1 ITAGV
6 LPGQQ
11 VVILD
16 STKNGIEQITSE
28 IEKYASTNGAIDSV
42 HIISHGSSGSLQLG
56 KTALGSDNI
65 EQYKSQLEK
74 WQTSLAPEADIMLY
88 GCDVASGTGANF
100 VARFSQITGADVAAS
115 TNTTGRSG
123 DWNLEFARG
132 EIESP
137 LALEPDAMASY
148 QGDLATIVVANNSD
162 SGPGSLRA
170 AIATAV
176 AGDIITFAPGLA
188 SQTITLTSGQL
199 DIPVGKNITI
209 DGAAAPGLT
218 ISGNNTSRAF
228 FVNAN
233 VATATNFVVKN
244 LIITNGKTTDR
255 GGAIGTTDEVNLTVD
270 NVQFNNN
277 VADKGGGAIFGNFN
291 NTLTV
296 TNSKFNGNV
305 ATAAND
311 ERGAG
316 AIGFLSFKTI
326 TVTNSDFTNNK
337 GINGGAINSLQGKLT
352 IDNSRFIGND
362 TTAATFATGK
372 SNDFLRGFGGAL
384 YTDRASNPSEASGT
398 IKITKSVFQDNK
410 GRGEGGAA
418 YLFTGTQ
425 DSVSIADSTFQ
436 NNEILSLPGGNDGVG
451 GGLVN
456 LSNGLNK
463 GLTVSNTTFAG
474 NKAPGQGGAMW
485 IMDAPT
491 TITNSTFSGN
501 QVSGTTDFYG
511 NVGGAMA
518 LYAPTTI
525 VNTTIAD
532 NSARWVGGGIS
543 AASGKPVSVKN
554 TIFSNNTAGNEFGIQ
569 QHTSSELTDQGGNFQ
584 WPVKK
589 TTNFNDYNATASIT
603 LADPLLGPLQNLNG
617 ALVRPLL
624 TGSPAIDQGI
634 ATGAPTKDQRG
645 VTRPQDGD
653 SIPGA

>member
-1 ITAGV
+1 EKMPPRCLVFIDSGVKDYESITAGV

-16 STKNGIEQITSE
+16 STKNGIEQISSE

-74 WQTSLAPEADIMLY
+74 WQTSLAPQADIMLY
-88 GCDVASGTGANF
+88 GCDVAGGTGANF
-100 VARFSQITGADVAAS
+100 VARFSQLTGADVAAS
-115 TNTTGRSG
+115 TNTTGRGG

-132 EIESP
+132 QIDSP
-137 LALEPDAMASY
+137 LALNADAMASY
-148 QGDLATIVVANNSD
+148 RGNLATLVVANNSD

-170 AIATAV
+170 AIASAV

-543 AASGKPVSVKN
+543 AASGKPV
-554 TIFSNNTAGNEFGIQ
+554 
-569 QHTSSELTDQGGNFQ
+569 
-584 WPVKK
+584 
-589 TTNFNDYNATASIT
+589 
-603 LADPLLGPLQNLNG
+603 
-617 ALVRPLL
+617 
-624 TGSPAIDQGI
+624 
-634 ATGAPTKDQRG
+634 
-645 VTRPQDGD
+645 
-653 SIPGA
+653 